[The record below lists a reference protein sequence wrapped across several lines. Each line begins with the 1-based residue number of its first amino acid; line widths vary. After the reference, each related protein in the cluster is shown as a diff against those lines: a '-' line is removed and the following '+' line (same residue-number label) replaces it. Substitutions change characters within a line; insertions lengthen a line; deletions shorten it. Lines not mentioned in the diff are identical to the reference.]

1 MSISLG
7 SSSLYSQS
15 AGVISDK
22 VKTEQL
28 QEKLQLN
35 NGTDDEL
42 MEACKS
48 FESYLL
54 TQVMK
59 SMEKTIPGREDKSP
73 YLEHFGDFLYDEY
86 AKAATETQ
94 SLGIAQMLYE
104 SMKRNA

>member
-1 MSISLG
+1 MNISIG
-7 SSSLYSQS
+7 SNSLYSQS
-15 AGVISDK
+15 INVVSDK
-22 VKTEQL
+22 IKTGQL
-28 QEKLQLN
+28 QDKLQAN

-59 SMEKTIPGREDKSP
+59 AMEKTIPGREDKGP
-73 YLEHFGDFLYDEY
+73 YLEQFGYFLYDEY
-86 AKAATETQ
+86 AKAATESQ

-104 SMKRNA
+104 SIKRNA

>member
-1 MSISLG
+1 MNISIG
-7 SSSLYSQS
+7 SNSLYSQS
-15 AGVISDK
+15 INVVSDK
-22 VKTEQL
+22 IKTGQL
-28 QEKLQLN
+28 QDKLQAN

-59 SMEKTIPGREDKSP
+59 SMEKTIPGREDKGP
-73 YLEHFGDFLYDEY
+73 YLEQFGDFLYDEY
-86 AKAATETQ
+86 AKAATESQ

-104 SMKRNA
+104 SIKRNA